1 MICCGRC
8 TEFIL
13 EYVILQMTHC
23 ESKVTQEIMEEPFQH
38 DKPLDSDQEAVRTLK
53 DAAHAN
59 TESCKL
65 ESLGREAD
73 RLLDLIGEV
82 ELVPKAPSQSTP
94 TAAVK
99 AEGPVGDAKP
109 LLQPTDS
116 PAKTVLSKP
125 KVWLV
130 ILPLLGL
137 GAAVGFA
144 IRSGIGTAS
153 KHSVQDR
160 APSQRL
166 AYQVSCGSKA
176 NLNNPWLWTVLAE
189 YDLVV
194 LQVVRRSYCGDAYKN
209 SNGALQVASFISEQ
223 KAQIFAQLLSEATGK
238 PFRVGQRIS
247 PAAANSPLIHH
258 NSNTPLPTPVRQKQ
272 ISQVTEKQASPID
285 TESDLATES
294 VNALYNALSTK
305 NFDES
310 SRWHTAAVS
319 DQFTPD
325 FFSQFSRVS
334 ATDLIVSN
342 TNGQMIT
349 LSGIIRFDYPDN
361 RYQIESR
368 TFTVDLTANPP
379 QIVASKFVRVLKPR

>member
-1 MICCGRC
+1 
-8 TEFIL
+8 
-13 EYVILQMTHC
+13 MTHC

-38 DKPLDSDQEAVRTLK
+38 DKPLDSDQEVVRTLK

-59 TESCKL
+59 IETCKL

-73 RLLDLIGEV
+73 RLLDLIVDV

-99 AEGPVGDAKP
+99 AEGPVGDAKS
-109 LLQPTDS
+109 LLQPTEL
-116 PAKTVLSKP
+116 PAKAVLSKP
-125 KVWLV
+125 KVWLL

-137 GAAVGFA
+137 GGAVGFA
-144 IRSGIGTAS
+144 IRSGMGSAS

-160 APSQRL
+160 SPTQRL
-166 AYQVSCGSKA
+166 AYQVSCGSKT
-176 NLNNPWLWTVLAE
+176 NLNKPLMWPVLTE
-189 YDLVV
+189 YDLVL
-194 LQVVRRSYCGDAYKN
+194 LQVVRRSYCGDAYMN

-223 KAQIFAQLLSEATGK
+223 KAQNFAHLLSVATGK
-238 PFRVGQRIS
+238 PFRVGQRNS
-247 PAAANSPLIHH
+247 PAAANSPSIHH

-272 ISQVTEKQASPID
+272 ISQVTEKQASPIA
-285 TESDLATES
+285 TEAALAVES

-310 SRWHTAAVS
+310 PRWHTAAVS

-334 ATDLIVSN
+334 ATDLMVSN
-342 TNGQMIT
+342 TNGQLIT

-379 QIVASKFVRVLKPR
+379 QVVASKFVRVLKPR

>member
-1 MICCGRC
+1 
-8 TEFIL
+8 
-13 EYVILQMTHC
+13 MTHC

-38 DKPLDSDQEAVRTLK
+38 DKPLDSDQEVVRTLK

-59 TESCKL
+59 IETCKL

-73 RLLDLIGEV
+73 RLLDLIVDV

-99 AEGPVGDAKP
+99 AEGPVGDAKS
-109 LLQPTDS
+109 LLQPTEL
-116 PAKTVLSKP
+116 PAKAVLSKP
-125 KVWLV
+125 KVWLL

-137 GAAVGFA
+137 GGAVGFA
-144 IRSGIGTAS
+144 IRSGMGSAS

-160 APSQRL
+160 SPTQRL
-166 AYQVSCGSKA
+166 AYQVSCGSKT
-176 NLNNPWLWTVLAE
+176 NLNKPLMWPVLTE
-189 YDLVV
+189 YDLVL

-223 KAQIFAQLLSEATGK
+223 KAQNFAQLLSVATGK
-238 PFRVGQRIS
+238 PFRVGQRNS
-247 PAAANSPLIHH
+247 PAAANSPSIHH
-258 NSNTPLPTPVRQKQ
+258 SSNTPLPTPVRQKQ
-272 ISQVTEKQASPID
+272 ISQVTEKQASPIA
-285 TESDLATES
+285 TEAALAVES

-310 SRWHTAAVS
+310 PRWHTAAVS

-334 ATDLIVSN
+334 ATGLMVSN
-342 TNGQMIT
+342 TNGQLIT
-349 LSGIIRFDYPDN
+349 FSGIIRFDYPDN

-379 QIVASKFVRVLKPR
+379 QVVASKFVRVLKPR